1 MEETEVKPTYE
12 IKLAKR
18 INATTIVDLLNNVT
32 LKLHEKNINQWEYP
46 WDLKEIE
53 RDIEN
58 RNTYIVT
65 TSGSLILGTFSIR
78 YLETKTWIPI
88 IEPNNL
94 YLYRIAVLSEYQGN
108 NIGLKIMNYACQS
121 ARASKQI
128 LYLDCWAGNEKL
140 KNFYTKA
147 GFVFCGD
154 FQEEDYEISVFK
166 Y

>member
-1 MEETEVKPTYE
+1 MKPTYE
-12 IKLAKR
+12 IKLAK
-18 INATTIVDLLNNVT
+18 ITNTTTIVELLNKVT
-32 LKLHEKNINQWEYP
+32 IKLHEKNINQWENP
-46 WDLKEIE
+46 WDLKKVE
-53 RDIEN
+53 RDIDN

-65 TSGSLILGTFSIR
+65 TADTLILGTFSIR

-94 YLYRIAVLSEYQGN
+94 YLYRIAVLPEYQGK
-108 NIGLKIMNYACQS
+108 NIGLEIIKYACQS
-121 ARASKQI
+121 SRASKQV

-140 KNFYTKA
+140 KNFYTEA
-147 GFVFCGD
+147 GFEFYGD